1 MLAVWLI
8 QAVVVFTC
16 KLLPV
21 IPVVKNWLLF
31 VKLAK
36 LWVEVK
42 PMWSSL
48 ASNEPLLTV
57 NVATTE
63 LLPSLPVKD
72 TAVGPV
78 VFAGLVFNTVN
89 VFVS

>member
-1 MLAVWLI
+1 MVADWLI

-21 IPVVKNWLLF
+21 IPIVKNWLWF

-36 LWVEVK
+36 LWVAVK
-42 PMWSSL
+42 PIWSSV

-57 NVATTE
+57 NVATTA
-63 LLPSLPVKD
+63 LLPSLPDKD
-72 TAVGPV
+72 TAVGPA
-78 VFAGLVFNTVN
+78 VFCGLAFVTVN